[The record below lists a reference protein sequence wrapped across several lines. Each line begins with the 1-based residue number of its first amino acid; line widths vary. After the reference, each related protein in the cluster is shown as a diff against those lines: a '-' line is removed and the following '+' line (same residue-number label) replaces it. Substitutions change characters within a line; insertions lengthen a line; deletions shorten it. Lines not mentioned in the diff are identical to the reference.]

1 MGGKLGVGKASKFS
15 VGVIELKKGYNQ
27 VLWNHSVQQ
36 GFNIGEIVFCRQPNF
51 HNQVIGSFCH
61 IR

>member
-36 GFNIGEIVFCRQPNF
+36 GFNIGEIVFAANPIF
-51 HNQVIGSFCH
+51 T